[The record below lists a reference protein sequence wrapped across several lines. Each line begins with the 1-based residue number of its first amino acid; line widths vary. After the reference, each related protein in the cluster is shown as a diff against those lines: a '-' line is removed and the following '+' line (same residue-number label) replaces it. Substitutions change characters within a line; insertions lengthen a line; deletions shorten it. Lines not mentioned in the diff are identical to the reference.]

1 MLSANGTFC
10 LYRLQTVRGV
20 ENPSSKW
27 SVFYRIARWLWV
39 RRMGLINPIHSL
51 YLFTMIVFLNGVFE
65 RMSPAVVWM
74 NVKDTGY
81 EVNISLNTFAS
92 IQHMKEGRLYTHLQI
107 KEDAHT
113 LFGFV
118 EKSEREIFKMLLS
131 VSGIGASIARTML
144 SSLDPKQITNAI
156 ASGDVI
162 TVQSI
167 KGIGSKTAQRVILDL
182 KDKVLKL
189 YDLDEVSMFQNNT
202 NRDEALSA
210 LEVLGFVRK
219 ASEKLVEKI
228 IKESPDSSVEYI
240 IKQALKNL

>member
-1 MLSANGTFC
+1 MIAH
-10 LYRLQTVRGV
+10 LQGKLVEKSPTEVVIDCGGV
-20 ENPSSKW
+20 
-27 SVFYRIARWLWV
+27 
-39 RRMGLINPIHSL
+39 
-51 YLFTMIVFLNGVFE
+51 
-65 RMSPAVVWM
+65 
-74 NVKDTGY
+74 GY
-81 EVNISLNTFAS
+81 HVNISLHTYSLLPATDF
-92 IQHMKEGRLYTHLQI
+92 IKLYTHLQI

-118 EKSEREIFKMLLS
+118 EKSEREIFKLLLS

-156 ASGDVI
+156 ASGDVVTI
-162 TVQSI
+162 QSI

-182 KDKVLKL
+182 KEKVLKL
-189 YDLDEVSMFQNNT
+189 YDLDEVSMSKSNT

-219 ASEKLVEKI
+219 TSEKVVEKI
-228 IKESPDSSVEYI
+228 VKEAPESSVEYI

>member
-1 MLSANGTFC
+1 M
-10 LYRLQTVRGV
+10 
-20 ENPSSKW
+20 
-27 SVFYRIARWLWV
+27 IAYIQGKLAEKTPTDV
-39 RRMGLINPIHSL
+39 VIDC
-51 YLFTMIVFLNGVFE
+51 NGV
-65 RMSPAVVWM
+65 
-74 NVKDTGY
+74 GY
-81 EVNISLNTFAS
+81 HINISLHTYSLLPNTDFV
-92 IQHMKEGRLYTHLQI
+92 KLFTHLQI

-144 SSLDPKQITNAI
+144 SSLEPKQIIQALATA
-156 ASGDVI
+156 DVVTI
-162 TVQSI
+162 QSI
-167 KGIGSKTAQRVILDL
+167 KGIGSKTAQRAILDL

-219 ASEKLVEKI
+219 SSEKIVDKI
-228 IKESPDSSVEYI
+228 VKEDPTASVESI

>member
-1 MLSANGTFC
+1 MIAH
-10 LYRLQTVRGV
+10 LQGKLV
-20 ENPSSKW
+20 EK
-27 SVFYRIARWLWV
+27 
-39 RRMGLINPIHSL
+39 
-51 YLFTMIVFLNGVFE
+51 
-65 RMSPAVVWM
+65 SPTHVVI
-74 NVKDTGY
+74 DCGGIGY
-81 EVNISLNTFAS
+81 HVNISLHTYSLLPATDF
-92 IQHMKEGRLYTHLQI
+92 IKLFTHLQI

-118 EKSEREIFKMLLS
+118 EKSEREIFKLLLS

-156 ASGDVI
+156 ASGDVVTI
-162 TVQSI
+162 QSI

-182 KDKVLKL
+182 KEKVLKL
-189 YDLDEVSMFQNNT
+189 YDLDEVSMSQSNT

-219 ASEKLVEKI
+219 ASERVVEKI
-228 IKESPDSSVEYI
+228 VKEAPDSSVEHI

>member
-1 MLSANGTFC
+1 MIA
-10 LYRLQTVRGV
+10 YLQGKLV
-20 ENPSSKW
+20 EKTPTH
-27 SVFYRIARWLWV
+27 VIIDCA
-39 RRMGLINPIHSL
+39 GI
-51 YLFTMIVFLNGVFE
+51 
-65 RMSPAVVWM
+65 
-74 NVKDTGY
+74 GY
-81 EVNISLNTFAS
+81 HVNISLNTYSLIPSNDF
-92 IQHMKEGRLYTHLQI
+92 IKLYTYLQI

-118 EKSEREIFKMLLS
+118 EKSEKEIFKMLLS

-156 ASGDVI
+156 ASGDVGTI
-162 TVQSI
+162 QSI

-189 YDLDEVSMFQNNT
+189 YDLDEVSMSKSNT

-219 ASEKLVEKI
+219 TAEKIVEKI
-228 IKESPDSSVEYI
+228 VKEDPDSTVESI
-240 IKQALKNL
+240 IKKALKLL